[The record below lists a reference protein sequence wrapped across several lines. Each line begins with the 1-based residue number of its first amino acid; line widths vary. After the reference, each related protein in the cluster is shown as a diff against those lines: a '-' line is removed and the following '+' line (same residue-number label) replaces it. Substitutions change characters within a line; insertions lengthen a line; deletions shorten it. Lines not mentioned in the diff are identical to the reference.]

1 MNLILVFLVFVFFL
15 LQDYKYIFPDE
26 IPSGLSP
33 IRGTEHQIDL
43 VPEAIIPNR
52 PIYISN
58 FDETK
63 ELQRKVE
70 ELMLKGY
77 IRV

>member
-15 LQDYKYIFPDE
+15 LQDYKYIFSDE

-33 IRGTEHQIDL
+33 IRGTEHQINL
-43 VPEAIIPNR
+43 ISEAIIPNR

-58 FDETK
+58 FDEKK

-77 IRV
+77 MRV